1 MAEAAH
7 EYHTGDQDISEQVAT
22 FHLVGGML
30 KWGSLAIAVVVTMLV
45 LWFCA
50 GAGFFPGLFA
60 GIVILAVG
68 IVFLR
73 EKPDAGH

>member
-7 EYHTGDQDISEQVAT
+7 EYHTGDQEISEQVAT

-50 GAGFFPGLFA
+50 STGFFTGLGA
-60 GIVILAVG
+60 GIVILIVG